1 MSNKQFSRKI
11 GAKMRKCFIAHAQM
25 TRDYIALHVRMAD
38 TGMSEFSVRIFPV
51 SSHWLSGMAM
61 KVSFLIGQPRVNVYY
76 SYSRHPQQ
84 QNVCS
89 HFSRTLSRLSKNP
102 L

>member
-38 TGMSEFSVRIFPV
+38 TGMSEFSQED
-51 SSHWLSGMAM
+51 A
-61 KVSFLIGQPRVNVYY
+61 
-76 SYSRHPQQ
+76 
-84 QNVCS
+84 
-89 HFSRTLSRLSKNP
+89 RLF
-102 L
+102 